1 MRDGQM
7 KQQLRVLGI
16 DDSPFK
22 FKDER
27 ALLVGALVRV
37 PNYLEGVLT
46 TDVKVDGDDA
56 TDRIIRMLSG
66 SKYLD
71 QVKAVMLD
79 GIAVAGFNVVDLE
92 RLSAS
97 LKVPVITVTR
107 DSPDV
112 GKMRSALEKH
122 FPDWQARYELISKFE
137 LRRLTTEHNP
147 LYACG
152 VGLSWPELEELV
164 RLSTVRGAVP
174 EPLRMAHLIAAG
186 VVRGESYG
194 RP

>member
-1 MRDGQM
+1 M
-7 KQQLRVLGI
+7 KQQVRILGV

-27 ALLVGALVRV
+27 ALVVGALVRV

-46 TDVKVDGDDA
+46 TDVRVDGDDA
-56 TDRIIRMLSG
+56 TARIIDMVSG
-66 SKYLD
+66 SRYSD

-79 GIAVAGFNVVDLE
+79 GIAVAGFNVIDIE
-92 RLSAS
+92 KLSRS

-107 DSPDV
+107 DRPDLE
-112 GKMRSALEKH
+112 KMRSALEKH
-122 FPDWQARYELISKFE
+122 FPDWQARYKLITNIE
-137 LRRLTTEHNP
+137 LRRLSTEHKP
-147 LYACG
+147 LFACG
-152 VGLSWPELEELV
+152 VGLSWTELEDMV
-164 RLSTVRGAVP
+164 KLSTVRGAVP

>member
-1 MRDGQM
+1 M

-46 TDVKVDGDDA
+46 TDVEVDGEDA
-56 TDRIIRMLSG
+56 TDRIITMLSG

-79 GIAVAGFNVVDLE
+79 GIAVAGFNVIDLE
-92 RLSAS
+92 KLSAS
-97 LKVPVITVTR
+97 LRVPVITVTR
-107 DSPDV
+107 DRPNVD
-112 GKMRSALEKH
+112 KMRSALEKH
-122 FPDWQARYELISKFE
+122 FPDWQARYDLVTKFE
-137 LRRLTTEHNP
+137 LKRLSTEHKP

-152 VGLSWPELEELV
+152 VGLNWAELEELV